1 MKTSL
6 KSESPLPGRLVSGAL
21 GILAFSVLG
30 GCAGF
35 PSWSW
40 LQSSGPSRQ
49 TVQAVQPVTGIEVV
63 EITDAVA
70 RSLLAEKKTDSFA
83 ESFSSADKKL
93 SDPVNPGD
101 ILEVSVWEAPPAL
114 LFGAALMDPRTGPS
128 TSRVTIMP
136 DQMVSREGTVN
147 VPFAGQ
153 VKVAGRSLEQIENDI
168 VKRLEGKANQPQ
180 VLVRMLRNNT
190 ANVTVVGEVTSSMRV
205 PLTPKGER
213 LLDALAAAGGVRQ
226 PVNKMTLQL
235 TRGDQVRAMP
245 LEAVIRDPKQNIDLQ
260 PGDVLTAMFQ
270 PLSFTSLGATGKNE
284 EVPFEA
290 QGISLAQALARVGG
304 LQDNRADANG
314 VFIFRFE
321 REAALEWGDKKP
333 VVTPE
338 GKVAVVYQL
347 DLKNPAS
354 FFVAQSFPVR
364 DKDVLFI
371 SNAPAAEL
379 QKFLNLISTI
389 IYPSLGV
396 INTTW

>member
-1 MKTSL
+1 MN
-6 KSESPLPGRLVSGAL
+6 SESTLFARLISGLL
-21 GILAFSVLG
+21 GILVFSVLG
-30 GCAGF
+30 GCATF
-35 PSWSW
+35 PDW
-40 LQSSGPSRQ
+40 LPSGGPSRESVEKID
-49 TVQAVQPVTGIEVV
+49 TASSVSGIEVI

-83 ESFSSADKKL
+83 KSFSSDKTL

-114 LFGAALMDPRTGPS
+114 LFGAALVDPRTGPS
-128 TSRVTIMP
+128 TSRVTIIP

-168 VKRLEGKANQPQ
+168 SSRLNGKANQPQ

-235 TRGDQVRAMP
+235 TRDERVSAMP
-245 LEAVIRDPKQNIDLQ
+245 LDEVIRDPKQNIYLQ
-260 PGDVLTAMFQ
+260 PGDVVTAMYQ
-270 PLSFTSLGATGKNE
+270 PLSFTALGATGKNE

-304 LQDNRADANG
+304 LQDTKADAKG

-321 REAALEWGDKKP
+321 RGVALEWGDKKP
-333 VVTPE
+333 VVTPD

-364 DKDVLFI
+364 DKDVLYV

-379 QKFLNLISTI
+379 QKFLNLISTVV
-389 IYPSLGV
+389 YPALGV
-396 INTTW
+396 INAAK